1 MSSIR
6 KPALLGAAVVMGAG
20 CVREPVERLCP
31 EVAEGALVVSELRIA
46 PSRAGDSATWIELYN
61 ASEAELDLLGVGVR
75 VRRLDGGAEQRLLVR
90 RELVVPAGG
99 LAVLSQ
105 MPDDARPA
113 YADYGFGA
121 EAPGPFYATGALAVE
136 SCEGVVDRMTYG
148 KQPAEASYAFGAWP
162 PSASGNDE
170 AAAWCAD
177 GDRAGEDEGEPA
189 TPGTPR
195 ERNPP
200 CRR

>member
-1 MSSIR
+1 MFSIR
-6 KPALLGAAVVMGAG
+6 RSALVSAAVVTCVG
-20 CVREPVERLCP
+20 CAREPVERLCP
-31 EVAEGALVVSELRIA
+31 EVAVGALVISELRI
-46 PSRAGDSATWIELYN
+46 GDETWVELYN
-61 ASEAELDLLGVGVR
+61 ASEADLDLLGVGVR

-90 RELVVPAGG
+90 RELMLPAGQ

-105 MPDDARPA
+105 TRDEERPG

-121 EAPGPFYATGALAVE
+121 DAPGPFYTTAAIAVE
-136 SCEGVVDRMTYG
+136 SCERVVDQMTYG
-148 KQPAEASYAFGAWP
+148 KLAAGASYALGAWP

-177 GDRAGEDEGEPA
+177 GEGEPG
-189 TPGTPR
+189 TPG